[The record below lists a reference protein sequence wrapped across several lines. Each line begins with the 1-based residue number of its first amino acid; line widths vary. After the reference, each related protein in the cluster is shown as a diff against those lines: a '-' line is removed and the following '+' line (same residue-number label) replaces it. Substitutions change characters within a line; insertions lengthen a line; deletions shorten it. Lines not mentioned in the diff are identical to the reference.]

1 MKVSLI
7 EVAKSLSWIS
17 ITSPLL
23 ETTELDGVNGYEA
36 EGTIEASPAIVSPGR
51 YIESTSIT
59 SENGSKRISVP
70 RSSVY
75 ELSCSGVESV

>member
-23 ETTELDGVNGYEA
+23 ETTELDGVNRYEA
-36 EGTIEASPAIVSPGR
+36 EG
-51 YIESTSIT
+51 IT
-59 SENGSKRISVP
+59 SYSYVVLVDI
-70 RSSVY
+70 
-75 ELSCSGVESV
+75 